1 MTRDENG
8 IAVPK
13 TVNYFVYDK
22 SETNN
27 DKTLNHGLLRYDR
40 VYVDMLSRKAE
51 YLPVPEP
58 IARRSFFCLD
68 VGDNDFY
75 VSLKSNLDNGGD
87 NAYNYVIVSCGTDLQ
102 NLDLAEKLTEK
113 LSEWGKRGN
122 TKIFVKIRSG
132 SLTGKVVD
140 KNYARRGGY
149 YTFGSES
156 ETVYSLSRI
165 TSEENE
171 RMAKDRHFCYT
182 YENAA
187 DGKTEEEV
195 RRAANEKWYVGW
207 QQVQRESNVYAC
219 LAIRMKLQLLGFDL
233 SRDPGAP
240 DASREFMKKYAD
252 GDEIKYTGREVMG
265 KKIVDYGDCNFVHG
279 SVRDNFARQEHE
291 RWNAY
296 MISSGYVPATIE
308 EIRTLEKSEM
318 LARRKH
324 ANITTFEGLIDYRK
338 IMSEKNGMS
347 EADNDVI
354 KYDYQIMDDLPWL
367 LGRGGYKIV
376 KKSDRK

>member
-1 MTRDENG
+1 
-8 IAVPK
+8 
-13 TVNYFVYDK
+13 
-22 SETNN
+22 
-27 DKTLNHGLLRYDR
+27 
-40 VYVDMLSRKAE
+40 
-51 YLPVPEP
+51 
-58 IARRSFFCLD
+58 
-68 VGDNDFY
+68 
-75 VSLKSNLDNGGD
+75 
-87 NAYNYVIVSCGTDLQ
+87 
-102 NLDLAEKLTEK
+102 
-113 LSEWGKRGN
+113 
-122 TKIFVKIRSG
+122 
-132 SLTGKVVD
+132 
-140 KNYARRGGY
+140 
-149 YTFGSES
+149 
-156 ETVYSLSRI
+156 
-165 TSEENE
+165 
-171 RMAKDRHFCYT
+171 
-182 YENAA
+182 
-187 DGKTEEEV
+187 
-195 RRAANEKWYVGW
+195 
-207 QQVQRESNVYAC
+207 
-219 LAIRMKLQLLGFDL
+219 
-233 SRDPGAP
+233 
-240 DASREFMKKYAD
+240 MKKYAD